1 MKYKIFC
8 ISISYTVFSCLLF
21 FFLVMINT
29 SIKPEEKMKIKD
41 SILLYNKINN
51 LLRHNY
57 ISQTYVFNSNIEE
70 KINSNLY
77 RSSEDL
83 EYLREMVN
91 EKYEELNLSNTD
103 LNKIGRKIKNELKN
117 QFKTI
122 LN

>member
-1 MKYKIFC
+1 
-8 ISISYTVFSCLLF
+8 
-21 FFLVMINT
+21 MINT

-103 LNKIGRKIKNELKN
+103 LNKIG
-117 QFKTI
+117 
-122 LN
+122 